1 MLNTFPVCRGPSKN
15 SLSQGDAPG
24 PKDHCPFLHQQASRE
39 EKERYCA
46 PSVAPSAPPSPTCTH
61 SPALL
66 ESIKSMLSP
75 AIGEENAFKLEK
87 KLIPLLSDDAALSN
101 PLAVRGI
108 LIDMSVRYR

>member
-1 MLNTFPVCRGPSKN
+1 MHPVLKIIAPFFISK
-15 SLSQGDAPG
+15 LQEKG
-24 PKDHCPFLHQQASRE
+24 
-39 EKERYCA
+39 KERYCA